1 LFPIMTAKSLPFA
14 NVAKQSLHELV
25 LALDPVAEALASG
38 WVKYKWRKIGPTEI
52 VLAFL
57 SVMLSSGASY
67 SRLARK
73 VGIPSLVTVSRQAV
87 QKRMNKSFIAYM
99 NRLVS
104 KALANG
110 MREIVEKDGIG
121 NSLFG
126 SFTSVSL
133 HDSSCVPLPDALAD
147 HFPGASNGRGPKKA
161 MLKIDTM
168 LDIKHW
174 RLRRLKVNP
183 YRKNDQSQ
191 AVEGLEGLG
200 KGSLVVRDLGYFVCD
215 AFHVIDAKKAF
226 FLSRLKYGVNLYDD
240 SGQPVELDK
249 LLKNGQTLDRWFLMG
264 GKNPLRVR
272 LVAIP
277 LPPKEAAERRRKAR
291 NDRDRRIKH
300 TDDYM
305 HRLGWTILIT
315 NVVEETWSTAQVVEA
330 YRFRW
335 FVETLFKS
343 WKSNFNL
350 AGQPC
355 PKKSKKP
362 YKREPKHPYK
372 AEALVLAS
380 LLLTVLVQ
388 MPLMAHFLVAKPAKD
403 GEPEVS
409 MLQVARMV
417 ADHCIDATAEEMAF
431 IVGSMP
437 YFCKNDKRKRPS
449 AASKLTQ
456 RTA

>member
-1 LFPIMTAKSLPFA
+1 MFPIMTAKSLPFA

-87 QKRMNKSFIAYM
+87 QKRMNKSFTAYM

-161 MLKIDTM
+161 MLKIDAM

-174 RLRRLKVNP
+174 RLRRLMVNP

-191 AVEGLEGLG
+191 AREALE
-200 KGSLVVRDLGYFVCD
+200 SLEPGMLLIRDLGYFVTE
-215 AFHVIDAKKAF
+215 AFVEIAARDAF

-240 SGQPVELDK
+240 AGLPVELGK
-249 LLKNGQTLDRWFLMG
+249 LLKDGRTLDKWFFLG
-264 GKNPLRVR
+264 VKRLPVR

-277 LPPKEAAERRRKAR
+277 LPKAEADERRRKAR
-291 NDRDRRIKH
+291 EDRDRRANH
-300 TDDYM
+300 TEDYM
-305 HRLGWTILIT
+305 RRLGWTVLIT
-315 NVVEETWSTAQVVEA
+315 NVKEEAWTTEQVAEA
-330 YRFRW
+330 YRYRW

-343 WKSNFNL
+343 WKSHFNL

-355 PKKSKKP
+355 PKKSKTP
-362 YKREPKHPYK
+362 YKREPKHPHK
-372 AEALVLAS
+372 AEATVLAS

-388 MPLMAHFLVAKPAKD
+388 MPLMAHFMVANPAGK
-403 GEPEVS
+403 GQPMVS
-409 MLQVARMV
+409 MLQLARLI
-417 ADHCIDATAEEMAF
+417 ADHCIGATAEEIEF
-431 IVGSMP
+431 IIKSIP
-437 YFCKNDKRKRPS
+437 YFCKYDTRNRPN
-449 AASKLTQ
+449 AASKLAS
-456 RTA
+456 RAA

>member
-73 VGIPSLVTVSRQAV
+73 VGIPGLVTVSRQAV
-87 QKRMNKSFIAYM
+87 QKRMSKSFIAYM

-110 MREIVEKDGIG
+110 MREIVEKGGIG

-147 HFPGASNGRGPKKA
+147 HFPGASNGRGSKKA

-200 KGSLVVRDLGYFVCD
+200 KGSLVVRDLGYFACK
-215 AFHVIDAKKAF
+215 AFKEIEAREAF
-226 FLSRLKYGVNLYDD
+226 FLSRLKYNVNLYDG
-240 SGQPVELDK
+240 SGRPAELDK
-249 LLKNGQTLDRWFLMG
+249 LLKEGRTLDKWFFLSG
-264 GKNPLRVR
+264 TDLRVR
-272 LVAIP
+272 LVAWP
-277 LPPKEAAERRRKAR
+277 LPLAEAAERRRKALA
-291 NDRDRRIKH
+291 DRDKRSKH
-300 TDDYM
+300 DPNYM
-305 HRLGWTILIT
+305 RRLGWTILIT
-315 NVVEETWSTAQVVEA
+315 NVKEDTWATAQVAEA

-335 FVETLFKS
+335 FVETLFKT

-355 PKKSKKP
+355 PKKSKTP

-372 AEALVLAS
+372 AEATVLAS
-380 LLLTVLVQ
+380 LLLAVLLQ
-388 MPLMAHFLVAKPAKD
+388 MPVMAHYLLANPPAK
-403 GEPEVS
+403 GQPMVS
-409 MLQVARMV
+409 MLQLARLI
-417 ADHCIDATAEEMAF
+417 ADHCIDATPQEMEF
-431 IVGSMP
+431 IIDSIP
-437 YFCKNDKRKRPS
+437 YFCKYDTRKRPN
-449 AASKLTQ
+449 AASKL
-456 RTA
+456 ASVMA